1 MIQIQRFVN
10 ELMTSNC
17 FVVWD
22 DETHHCV
29 IIDPASEKAEREI
42 QLIEDNKLTLDYI
55 LLTHEHTDHTW
66 GVNTLVDRYDVKV
79 VCSAACKEALP
90 AAGDMY
96 FRLYYDDPEYTYK
109 VTRVDYTTE
118 ELKGLLAWNNS
129 HIGFINTPGHSP
141 GSICID
147 IDGKLFTGDTI
158 MQYKP
163 YINKRGGN
171 LDVYKNSVKTILTKY
186 PASTLIYPGHGEIFP
201 LSAFEYK

>member
-1 MIQIQRFVN
+1 MIIVNRFIN

-22 DETHHCV
+22 DDSRHCV
-29 IIDPASEKAEREI
+29 IIDPASEKAEREL

-66 GVNTLVDRYDVKV
+66 GVNALVDKYNPKV

-96 FRLYYDDPEYTYK
+96 FRLYYNDPNYTYK
-109 VTRVDYTTE
+109 VKRVDYTIE
-118 ELKGLLAWNNS
+118 DLQGSLVWNNIN
-129 HIGFINTPGHSP
+129 IGFIKTPGHSP
-141 GSICID
+141 GSICIIIAD
-147 IDGKLFTGDTI
+147 KLFTGDTI

-171 LDVYKNSVKTILTKY
+171 LEVYMNSVNSILSCF
-186 PASTLIYPGHGEIFP
+186 PANTQVYPGHGDTFL